1 MKIFFNSL
9 AFVSVLFFTS
19 CEKKPMGCFT
29 MSSSSVNVGQAVTFT
44 DCSST
49 AKGLQLDKGKPADWT
64 WDFGDGN
71 TGTGPSVT
79 HSYSTI
85 GEYMVTLIVRDE
97 DKDRSTTVTQY
108 INVTRPSDLS
118 RSGKFIAFTSNQDGD
133 YDIYIA
139 QVDPNSGTLA
149 TSGLIF
155 SSNPYN
161 LTNAF
166 NALTDKQANWS
177 PDGRILLFSSKQSAG
192 QENIYAFYFNVDG
205 TLSSSTPT
213 LIKQETTA
221 WDENPSFSPD
231 GKYIIYDKRTD
242 TNNDLI
248 VDISDSRDL
257 MLSYTT
263 NNISTIS
270 VDSTKQLTNTA
281 GIDENNPKWSPIIAV
296 QRIAYESPSSSTA
309 TDHDVYVMDPLNTS
323 NNINYNNPGSSG
335 YPAWSPD
342 CGSMIFE
349 SNSGNG
355 GFYKIVV
362 ASYPTNTSTTDIAK
376 MAGKDYRYPTRVPN
390 GNKIAFIEISSA
402 IGNIYIIN
410 SDGSGTAVKLL
421 PAAFDN
427 ADNSFPAW

>member
-1 MKIFFNSL
+1 MFL
-9 AFVSVLFFTS
+9 VFV
-19 CEKKPMGCFT
+19 
-29 MSSSSVNVGQAVTFT
+29 
-44 DCSST
+44 
-49 AKGLQLDKGKPADWT
+49 
-64 WDFGDGN
+64 
-71 TGTGPSVT
+71 
-79 HSYSTI
+79 
-85 GEYMVTLIVRDE
+85 
-97 DKDRSTTVTQY
+97 
-108 INVTRPSDLS
+108 LS
-118 RSGKFIAFTSNQDGD
+118 
-133 YDIYIA
+133 
-139 QVDPNSGTLA
+139 
-149 TSGLIF
+149 F
-155 SSNPYN
+155 SS
-161 LTNAF
+161 
-166 NALTDKQANWS
+166 
-177 PDGRILLFSSKQSAG
+177 
-192 QENIYAFYFNVDG
+192 
-205 TLSSSTPT
+205 
-213 LIKQETTA
+213 
-221 WDENPSFSPD
+221 D

-257 MLSYTT
+257 MLSYTS
-263 NNISTIS
+263 NNISTIA
-270 VDSTKQLTNTA
+270 VDSTKRLTNTT

-296 QRIAYESPSSSTA
+296 QRIAYESASSSTA
-309 TDHDVYVMDPLNTS
+309 TDHDVYVIDPFNTS

-390 GNKIAFIEISSA
+390 GNKIAFIEINSA

-410 SDGSGTAVKLL
+410 SDGSGTPVKLL